1 LVELK
6 RKENES
12 FDQFLR
18 RFTKKNRDSGV
29 LLEAK
34 KLRWHVKSKNK
45 RQEKDSAIRKLKID
59 DKKEWLRRIGK
70 LDDYTDSFG
79 RVKIKIKK

>member
-1 LVELK
+1 
-6 RKENES
+6 
-12 FDQFLR
+12 
-18 RFTKKNRDSGV
+18 

-34 KLRWHVKSKNK
+34 KLRWHEKNKNK
-45 RQEKDSAIRKLKID
+45 RQQKDSALRKIKIN
-59 DKKEWLRRIGK
+59 DKKDWLKRIGK

>member
-1 LVELK
+1 
-6 RKENES
+6 
-12 FDQFLR
+12 LR

-34 KLRWHVKSKNK
+34 KLRWHAKPKNK
-45 RQEKDSAIRKLKID
+45 RQEKDSAIRKLKIN

>member
-1 LVELK
+1 
-6 RKENES
+6 
-12 FDQFLR
+12 LR

-34 KLRWHVKSKNK
+34 KLRWHAKSKNK
-45 RQEKDSAIRKLKID
+45 RQEKDSAIRKLKIN

>member
-1 LVELK
+1 
-6 RKENES
+6 
-12 FDQFLR
+12 LR
-18 RFTKKNRDSGV
+18 RFNKKNRDSGV

-34 KLRWHVKSKNK
+34 KLRWHTKPKNK
-45 RQEKDSAIRKLKID
+45 SQ
-59 DKKEWLRRIGK
+59 KKESALRKMKINEKKDWLKRIGK

>member
-1 LVELK
+1 MVEVK
-6 RKENES
+6 RKEKES

-29 LLEAK
+29 LLQARK
-34 KLRWHVKSKNK
+34 IRWHSKDKTK
-45 RQEKDSAIRKLKID
+45 RQFRASALRKGKINV
-59 DKKEWLRRIGK
+59 KKEWLRRIGK